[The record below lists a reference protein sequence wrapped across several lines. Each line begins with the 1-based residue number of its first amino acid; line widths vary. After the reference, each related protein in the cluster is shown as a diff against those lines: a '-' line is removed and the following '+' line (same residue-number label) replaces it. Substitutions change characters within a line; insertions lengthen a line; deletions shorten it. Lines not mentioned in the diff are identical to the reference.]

1 MSAATSAEAAE
12 LGGAPGQDTDGAAR
26 QRSGPRDRRRRVA
39 LAGGMAM
46 VLAAGGG
53 GAAGAAWAA
62 GAFRAD
68 SQPPSGVADNAYPT
82 ALATVTLGSLSS
94 QQQVSATL
102 GYAGSYS
109 ALNQAA
115 GVYTQ
120 LPAAGQVVRRGQVL
134 YQVNGDPVVL
144 LYGSVPAYRPLS
156 EGMAGADVR
165 QLNANLVALG
175 YATSSELDPTSDYFS
190 AETAYALELYQD
202 HLGITE
208 TGSLALG
215 RAAFLSSAARVTTI
229 SAQLGAQAGPGS
241 PVLQA
246 TSTKRQVSIALDAS
260 EQSYVRDGDK
270 VSITLPDNQTTP
282 GVVSYVG
289 TVATTP
295 PSSGGTSSTPV
306 ITVDVTPSDPAA
318 TGHLDQA
325 PVQVSITTAT
335 VSGVLIV
342 PVDALVSLAVRGDG
356 EAGGGYAVEIVEPG
370 GTHEMVAVTL
380 GLFDDAGGTVQASG
394 AGLHAGQQ
402 VVVPAL

>member
-1 MSAATSAEAAE
+1 MSAATSAEAPE
-12 LGGAPGQDTDGAAR
+12 LGAASGQDTDGGAR
-26 QRSGPRDRRRRVA
+26 QRSRPRHRRRRVTLA
-39 LAGGMAM
+39 VGTAVVLAVAGG
-46 VLAAGGG
+46 
-53 GAAGAAWAA
+53 GAAWAA

-68 SQPPSGVADNAYPT
+68 SQPPGGVADNAYPT
-82 ALATVTLGSLSS
+82 ALATVTLGSLSA

-109 ALNQAA
+109 VLNQAT

-144 LYGSVPAYRPLS
+144 LYGSVPVYRSLS
-156 EGMAGADVR
+156 EGMTGADVH

-175 YATSSELDPTSDYFS
+175 YATSSELDPASDYFS

-202 HLGITE
+202 HLGIPE
-208 TGSLALG
+208 TGSLAPG
-215 RAAFLSSAARVTTI
+215 QAVFLSSAARVTTI
-229 SAQLGAQAGPGS
+229 SAQLGAHAEPGS

-246 TSTKRQVSIALDAS
+246 TATKRQVTIALDAS

-295 PSSGGTSSTPV
+295 PSSGGTSSAPV

-342 PVDALVSLAVRGDG
+342 PVDALVSLA
-356 EAGGGYAVEIVEPG
+356 GGGYAVEVVEPG
-370 GTHEMVAVTL
+370 ATHELVAVTL
-380 GLFDDAGGTVQASG
+380 GLFDDAGGTVQVSG
-394 AGLHAGQQ
+394 AGLDAGQH
-402 VVVPAL
+402 VVVPAQ

>member
-1 MSAATSAEAAE
+1 
-12 LGGAPGQDTDGAAR
+12 
-26 QRSGPRDRRRRVA
+26 
-39 LAGGMAM
+39 
-46 VLAAGGG
+46 
-53 GAAGAAWAA
+53 
-62 GAFRAD
+62 
-68 SQPPSGVADNAYPT
+68 VADNAYPT
-82 ALATVTLGSLSS
+82 ALATVTLGSLSA

-109 ALNQAA
+109 VLNQAT

-144 LYGSVPAYRPLS
+144 LYGSVPAYRSLS
-156 EGMAGADVR
+156 EGMTGADVR

-175 YATSSELDPTSDYFS
+175 YATSSELDPASAYFS

-202 HLGITE
+202 HLGIPE
-208 TGSLALG
+208 TGSLAPG
-215 RAAFLSSAARVTTI
+215 QAVFLSSAARVTTI

-246 TSTKRQVSIALDAS
+246 TATKRQVTIALDAS

-270 VSITLPDNQTTP
+270 VSITLPNNQTTP

-342 PVDALVSLAVRGDG
+342 PVDALVSLA
-356 EAGGGYAVEIVEPG
+356 GGGYAVEVVEPG
-370 GTHEMVAVTL
+370 GTHELVAVTL
-380 GLFDDAGGTVQASG
+380 GLFDDADGTVQVSG
-394 AGLHAGQQ
+394 AGLDARQH
-402 VVVPAL
+402 VVVPAQ

>member
-1 MSAATSAEAAE
+1 MSAATSAEAPE
-12 LGGAPGQDTDGAAR
+12 LGAASGQDTDGGAR
-26 QRSGPRDRRRRVA
+26 QRSRPRHRRRRVTLA
-39 LAGGMAM
+39 VGTAVVLAVAGG
-46 VLAAGGG
+46 
-53 GAAGAAWAA
+53 GAAWAA

-82 ALATVTLGSLSS
+82 ALATVTLGSLSA

-109 ALNQAA
+109 VLNQAT

-144 LYGSVPAYRPLS
+144 LYGSVPAYRSLS
-156 EGMAGADVR
+156 EGMTGADVR

-175 YATSSELDPTSDYFS
+175 YATSSELDPASDYFS
-190 AETAYALELYQD
+190 AETAHALELYQD
-202 HLGITE
+202 HLGIPE
-208 TGSLALG
+208 TGSLAPG
-215 RAAFLSSAARVTTI
+215 QAVFLSSAARVTTI
-229 SAQLGAQAGPGS
+229 SAQLGAHAEPGS

-246 TSTKRQVSIALDAS
+246 TATKRQVTIALDAS

-342 PVDALVSLAVRGDG
+342 PVDALVSLA
-356 EAGGGYAVEIVEPG
+356 GGGYAVEVVERG
-370 GTHEMVAVTL
+370 GNHELVAVTL
-380 GLFDDAGGTVQASG
+380 GLFDDAGGTVQVSG
-394 AGLHAGQQ
+394 AGLDASQH
-402 VVVPAL
+402 VVVPAQ

>member
-12 LGGAPGQDTDGAAR
+12 LSGAPGQDTDGGAR
-26 QRSGPRDRRRRVA
+26 QRTRPRHRRRREA
-39 LAGGMAM
+39 LAVGTAV
-46 VLAAGGG
+46 VLAVAGG
-53 GAAGAAWAA
+53 GAAWAA
-62 GAFRAD
+62 GAFRAA

-82 ALATVTLGSLSS
+82 ALATVTLGSLSA

-109 ALNQAA
+109 VLNQAT

-144 LYGSVPAYRPLS
+144 LYGSVPAYRSLS
-156 EGMAGADVR
+156 EGMVGADVR

-175 YATSSELDPTSDYFS
+175 YATSSELDPASDYFS

-202 HLGITE
+202 HLGIPE
-208 TGSLALG
+208 TGWLALG
-215 RAAFLSSAARVTTI
+215 QAVFLSSAARVTTI

-246 TSTKRQVSIALDAS
+246 TATKRQVTIALDAS

-342 PVDALVSLAVRGDG
+342 PVDALVSLTGG
-356 EAGGGYAVEIVEPG
+356 EYAVEVAEPG
-370 GTHEMVAVTL
+370 GTHELVAVTL
-380 GLFDDAGGTVQASG
+380 GLFDDAAGTVQVSG
-394 AGLHAGQQ
+394 AGLDAGQH

>member
-1 MSAATSAEAAE
+1 MSAAPSAEAPE
-12 LGGAPGQDTDGAAR
+12 LGVASGQDTDGGAR
-26 QRSGPRDRRRRVA
+26 QRSRPRHRRRRAA
-39 LAGGMAM
+39 LAVGAAV
-46 VLAAGGG
+46 VLAVAGG
-53 GAAGAAWAA
+53 GAAWAA

-82 ALATVTLGSLSS
+82 ALATVTLGSLSA
-94 QQQVSATL
+94 QQRVSAAL

-109 ALNQAA
+109 VLNQAT
-115 GVYTQ
+115 GLYTQ

-144 LYGSVPAYRPLS
+144 LYGSVPAYRALS
-156 EGMAGADVR
+156 EGMTGADVR

-175 YATSSELDPTSDYFS
+175 YATSSELDPASDYFS

-202 HLGITE
+202 HLGIPE
-208 TGSLALG
+208 TGSLAPG
-215 RAAFLSSAARVTTI
+215 QVVFLSSAARVTTI
-229 SAQLGAQAGPGS
+229 SAQLGAQAEPGS

-246 TSTKRQVSIALDAS
+246 TATKRQVTIALDAS

-335 VSGVLIV
+335 VSGVMIV
-342 PVDALVSLAVRGDG
+342 PVDALVSLA
-356 EAGGGYAVEIVEPG
+356 GGGYAVEVVEPG
-370 GTHEMVAVTL
+370 GTHELVAVTL
-380 GLFDDAGGTVQASG
+380 GLFDDAGGTVQVSG
-394 AGLHAGQQ
+394 AGLDAGRQ
-402 VVVPAL
+402 VVVPAQ

>member
-12 LGGAPGQDTDGAAR
+12 LGRAPGQDMDGGAR
-26 QRSGPRDRRRRVA
+26 QRTRPRHRRRRVA
-39 LAGGMAM
+39 LAVGTAV
-46 VLAAGGG
+46 VLAAAGG
-53 GAAGAAWAA
+53 GAAWAA
-62 GAFRAD
+62 GAFHAD

-82 ALATVTLGSLSS
+82 ALATVTLGSLSA

-102 GYAGSYS
+102 GYVGSYS
-109 ALNQAA
+109 VLNQAA

-134 YQVNGDPVVL
+134 YQVDGDPVVL
-144 LYGSVPAYRPLS
+144 LYGSVPAYRSLS
-156 EGMAGADVR
+156 EGMTGADVR

-190 AETAYALELYQD
+190 PETAYALELYQD

-215 RAAFLSSAARVTTI
+215 QAVFLSSAARVTTI
-229 SAQLGAQAGPGS
+229 SAQPGAQAGPGS

-260 EQSYVRDGDK
+260 EQSYVQDGDK

-325 PVQVSITTAT
+325 PVQVSITTGT
-335 VSGVLIV
+335 VSGALIV
-342 PVDALVSLAVRGDG
+342 PVDALVSLA
-356 EAGGGYAVEIVEPG
+356 GGGYAVEVAEPG
-370 GTHEMVAVTL
+370 GTHELVTVTL
-380 GLFDDAGGTVQASG
+380 GLFDDAAGTVQVSG
-394 AGLHAGQQ
+394 AGLHAGQH

>member
-1 MSAATSAEAAE
+1 MSATSPEAPE
-12 LGGAPGQDTDGAAR
+12 LGAASRQDTDGGAR
-26 QRSGPRDRRRRVA
+26 QRSRPRQRRRVA
-39 LAGGMAM
+39 LAVGTAVM
-46 VLAAGGG
+46 LAVAGG
-53 GAAGAAWAA
+53 GAAWAA

-82 ALATVTLGSLSS
+82 ALATVTRGSLSA

-102 GYAGSYS
+102 GYGGNYS
-109 ALNQAA
+109 VLNQAT

-144 LYGSVPAYRPLS
+144 LYGSVPAYRSLS
-156 EGMAGADVR
+156 EGMTGADVR

-175 YATSSELDPTSDYFS
+175 YATSSELDPASDYFS
-190 AETAYALELYQD
+190 AETAYVLESYQD
-202 HLGITE
+202 HLGIPA
-208 TGSLALG
+208 TGSLAPG
-215 RAAFLSSAARVTTI
+215 QEVFLSSAARVTTI
-229 SAQLGAQAGPGS
+229 SAQLGAQAEPGS

-246 TSTKRQVSIALDAS
+246 TATKRQVTIALDAS

-270 VSITLPDNQTTP
+270 VSITLPDHQTTP

-325 PVQVSITTAT
+325 PVQVSIATAT
-335 VSGVLIV
+335 VSDVLIV
-342 PVDALVSLAVRGDG
+342 QVDALVSLA
-356 EAGGGYAVEIVEPG
+356 GGGYAVEVVEPG
-370 GTHEMVAVTL
+370 GTHELVAVTL
-380 GLFDDAGGTVQASG
+380 GLFDDAGGTVQVSG
-394 AGLHAGQQ
+394 AGLDAGQH
-402 VVVPAL
+402 VVVPAQ

>member
-12 LGGAPGQDTDGAAR
+12 LGRAPGQDMDGGAL
-26 QRSGPRDRRRRVA
+26 QRTRPRHRRRRVA
-39 LAGGMAM
+39 LAAGTAV
-46 VLAAGGG
+46 VLAAAGG
-53 GAAGAAWAA
+53 GAAWAA

-82 ALATVTLGSLSS
+82 ALATVTLGSLSA

-109 ALNQAA
+109 VLNQAA

-134 YQVNGDPVVL
+134 YQVDGDPVVL
-144 LYGSVPAYRPLS
+144 LYGSVPAYRSLS
-156 EGMAGADVR
+156 EGMTGADVR

-215 RAAFLSSAARVTTI
+215 QAVFLSSAARVTTI

-260 EQSYVRDGDK
+260 EQPYVQDGDK

-325 PVQVSITTAT
+325 PVQVSITTAI
-335 VSGVLIV
+335 VSGALIV
-342 PVDALVSLAVRGDG
+342 PVDALVSLA
-356 EAGGGYAVEIVEPG
+356 GGGYAVEVAEPG
-370 GTHEMVAVTL
+370 GTHELVAVTL
-380 GLFDDAGGTVQASG
+380 GLFDDAAGTVQVSG
-394 AGLHAGQQ
+394 AGLHAGQH

>member
-1 MSAATSAEAAE
+1 MSAATSAEAPE
-12 LGGAPGQDTDGAAR
+12 LGGASGQDTDGGAR
-26 QRSGPRDRRRRVA
+26 ERLRPRHRRRRVA
-39 LAGGMAM
+39 LAVGTA
-46 VLAAGGG
+46 VLAVAGG
-53 GAAGAAWAA
+53 GAAWAA

-82 ALATVTLGSLSS
+82 ALATVTLGSLSA

-109 ALNQAA
+109 VLNQAT

-144 LYGSVPAYRPLS
+144 LYGSVPAYRSLS
-156 EGMAGADVR
+156 EGMTGADVR

-175 YATSSELDPTSDYFS
+175 YATSSELDPASDYFS

-202 HLGITE
+202 HLGIPE
-208 TGSLALG
+208 TGSLAPG
-215 RAAFLSSAARVTTI
+215 QAVFLSSAARVTTI
-229 SAQLGAQAGPGS
+229 SAQLGAQAEPGS

-246 TSTKRQVSIALDAS
+246 TATKRQVTIALDAS

-342 PVDALVSLAVRGDG
+342 PVDALVSLA
-356 EAGGGYAVEIVEPG
+356 GGGYAVEVVEPG
-370 GTHEMVAVTL
+370 ATHELVAVTL
-380 GLFDDAGGTVQASG
+380 GLFDDAGGTVQVSG
-394 AGLHAGQQ
+394 AGLDAGQH
-402 VVVPAL
+402 VVVPAQ

>member
-1 MSAATSAEAAE
+1 MSAATSAEAPE
-12 LGGAPGQDTDGAAR
+12 LGVASGQDTDGGAR
-26 QRSGPRDRRRRVA
+26 ERSRPRQRRRRVA
-39 LAGGMAM
+39 LAVGTA
-46 VLAAGGG
+46 VLAVAGG
-53 GAAGAAWAA
+53 GAAWAA

-82 ALATVTLGSLSS
+82 ALATVTLGSLSA

-109 ALNQAA
+109 VLNQAT

-144 LYGSVPAYRPLS
+144 LYGSVPAYRSLS
-156 EGMAGADVR
+156 EGMTGADVR

-175 YATSSELDPTSDYFS
+175 YATSSELGPASDYFS

-202 HLGITE
+202 HLGIVE
-208 TGSLALG
+208 TGSLTPGQAV
-215 RAAFLSSAARVTTI
+215 FLSSAARVTTI
-229 SAQLGAQAGPGS
+229 SAQLGAQAEPGS

-246 TSTKRQVSIALDAS
+246 TATKRQVTIALDAS

-306 ITVDVTPSDPAA
+306 ITVDVTPSEPSA

-356 EAGGGYAVEIVEPG
+356 EAGGGYAVEVVEPG
-370 GTHEMVAVTL
+370 GTHELVAVTL
-380 GLFDDAGGTVQASG
+380 GLFDDAGGTVQVSG
-394 AGLHAGQQ
+394 AGLDAGQH
-402 VVVPAL
+402 VVVPAQ

>member
-1 MSAATSAEAAE
+1 MSAATSAEAPE
-12 LGGAPGQDTDGAAR
+12 LGGASGQDTDGGAR
-26 QRSGPRDRRRRVA
+26 ERSRPRQRRRRVA
-39 LAGGMAM
+39 LAVGTAV
-46 VLAAGGG
+46 VLAVAGG
-53 GAAGAAWAA
+53 GAAWAA

-82 ALATVTLGSLSS
+82 ALATVTLGSLSA

-109 ALNQAA
+109 VLNQAT

-144 LYGSVPAYRPLS
+144 LYGSVPAYRSLS
-156 EGMAGADVR
+156 EGMTGADVR

-175 YATSSELDPTSDYFS
+175 YATSSELGPASDYFS

-202 HLGITE
+202 HLGIVE
-208 TGSLALG
+208 TGSLTPGQAV
-215 RAAFLSSAARVTTI
+215 FLSSAARVTTI
-229 SAQLGAQAGPGS
+229 SAQLGAQAEPGS

-246 TSTKRQVSIALDAS
+246 TATKRQVTIALDAS

-270 VSITLPDNQTTP
+270 VSITLPDNQTAP

-342 PVDALVSLAVRGDG
+342 PVDALVSLA
-356 EAGGGYAVEIVEPG
+356 GGGYAVEVVEPG
-370 GTHEMVAVTL
+370 GTHELVAVTL
-380 GLFDDAGGTVQASG
+380 GLFDDAGGTVQVSG
-394 AGLHAGQQ
+394 AGLDAGQH
-402 VVVPAL
+402 VVVPAQ

>member
-1 MSAATSAEAAE
+1 MSGATSAQATE
-12 LGGAPGQDTDGAAR
+12 LGGVPGQDMDGGAR
-26 QRSGPRDRRRRVA
+26 QRSRPSRRRHRVA
-39 LAGGMAM
+39 LAGGTAV
-46 VLAAGGG
+46 VLAAVGG
-53 GAAGAAWAA
+53 GAAWTA

-68 SQPPSGVADNAYPT
+68 SQPPGGVADNAYPT
-82 ALATVTLGSLSS
+82 ALATVTLGSLSA
-94 QQQVSATL
+94 QLQVSATL
-102 GYAGSYS
+102 GYAGSCS
-109 ALNQAA
+109 VLNQAA
-115 GVYTQ
+115 GVYTR
-120 LPAAGQVVRRGQVL
+120 LPEAGQVVRRGQVL

-144 LYGSVPAYRPLS
+144 LYGSVPAYRSLS
-156 EGMAGADVR
+156 EGIAGADVR

-175 YATSSELDPTSDYFS
+175 YATSPELDPASDYFS

-215 RAAFLSSAARVTTI
+215 QAVFLSAAARVTTI

-260 EQSYVRDGDK
+260 EQSYVQDGDK
-270 VSITLPDNQTTP
+270 VSITLPDNQATL
-282 GVVSYVG
+282 GMVSYVG

-295 PSSGGTSSTPV
+295 PSSGGTSSAPV

-342 PVDALVSLAVRGDG
+342 GVDALVSLAD
-356 EAGGGYAVEIVEPG
+356 GGYAVEVVEPG
-370 GTHEMVAVTL
+370 GTHKLVAVTL
-380 GLFDDAGGTVQASG
+380 GLFDDAAGAVQVSGT
-394 AGLHAGQQ
+394 GLHAGQH

>member
-1 MSAATSAEAAE
+1 MSAATSAEAPE
-12 LGGAPGQDTDGAAR
+12 LGGAPGRDTDGGAR
-26 QRSGPRDRRRRVA
+26 QRSRPRHRRRRVA
-39 LAGGMAM
+39 LAVGTAV
-46 VLAAGGG
+46 VLAVAVG
-53 GAAGAAWAA
+53 GAAWAA

-82 ALATVTLGSLSS
+82 ALATVTLGSLSA

-109 ALNQAA
+109 VLNQAT

-144 LYGSVPAYRPLS
+144 LYGSVPAYRSLS
-156 EGMAGADVR
+156 EGMTGADVR

-175 YATSSELDPTSDYFS
+175 YATSSELDPASDYFS

-202 HLGITE
+202 HLGIPE
-208 TGSLALG
+208 PGSLAPG
-215 RAAFLSSAARVTTI
+215 QAVFLSSAARVTTI

-246 TSTKRQVSIALDAS
+246 TATKRQVTIALDAS

-306 ITVDVTPSDPAA
+306 ITVDVAPSDPAA

-325 PVQVSITTAT
+325 PVQASITTAT

-342 PVDALVSLAVRGDG
+342 PVDALVSLA
-356 EAGGGYAVEIVEPG
+356 GGGYAVEVVEPG
-370 GTHEMVAVTL
+370 GTHELVAVTL
-380 GLFDDAGGTVQASG
+380 GLFDDAGGTVQVSG
-394 AGLHAGQQ
+394 AGLDAGQH
-402 VVVPAL
+402 VVVPAQ